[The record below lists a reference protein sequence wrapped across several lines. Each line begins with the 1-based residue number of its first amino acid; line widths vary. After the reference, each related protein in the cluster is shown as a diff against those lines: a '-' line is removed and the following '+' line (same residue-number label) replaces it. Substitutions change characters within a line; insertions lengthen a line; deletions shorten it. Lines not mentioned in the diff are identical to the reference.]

1 MRTRTLLL
9 LGAILPGLSTS
20 LSAAAIF
27 GTFDMTGY
35 VTVTAT
41 TMTFSSDTTTP
52 MTPNVFTL
60 AAGTGSFAAEDGNNT
75 IQNLNIATEPV
86 GTSFAN
92 TQFIVFDQTPG
103 LPDLDLNFIAAGQG
117 GSAGCS
123 EAPAATTPPQSC
135 TPPNPGG
142 SPFTFTNYS
151 NPAPPPPTVSGATWV
166 VSGMTSDGLST
177 WTATFTSQFNEP
189 FQDVLSA
196 FAPGGSG
203 SVGNTFSATATVTV
217 TPIQSAVP
225 EPASGFTTALGGG
238 LVLVSLTLRKFRRS
252 A

>member
-1 MRTRTLLL
+1 MRTRTLIL

-41 TMTFSSDTTTP
+41 TMTFSSDSTTD
-52 MTPNVFTL
+52 PNMFTL
-60 AAGTGSFAAEDGNNT
+60 AAGTGSFSTEDGQNT
-75 IQNLNIATEPV
+75 IENLNIATEPV
-86 GTSFAN
+86 GTSFGN

-103 LPDLDLNFIAAGQG
+103 LPDLDINFIAAGQG
-117 GSAGCS
+117 GSAGCT
-123 EAPAATTPPQSC
+123 EAPEVTTPPQSC
-135 TPPNPGG
+135 TPSNPGG

-151 NPAPPPPTVSGATWV
+151 NPSPPPPAVAGATWV

-177 WTATFTSQFNEP
+177 FTATFTSQFDEP

-203 SVGNTFSATATVTV
+203 SVGNTFSATASVTV

-238 LVLVSLTLRKFRRS
+238 LVLVSLMLRKWRRS